1 MKRMLLSIVVVG
13 LSAQISFGGGRVM
26 SVYLESISALHAQL
40 FQAAQVFEAPQL
52 GTAPM
57 MLNMMVPGY
66 AQVDR
71 DAPVGLHIYI
81 GEEEQYGF
89 VVDLKTV
96 GAAEPFL
103 GALLAAQGAMLPEP
117 VDGRYVTD
125 EGAAQVLGNR
135 VILANSAE
143 VLDLALFA
151 GLPQELPAVAGVLR
165 TQVAPQHVLALFGNI
180 EEMMTQAMPDG
191 HEHADMFDQ
200 LFGFYRAAFEQIAL
214 YETGFSVR
222 EDGLVI
228 RSRVTPAAGRALER
242 IVASLQG
249 IDPAWLVSLEGDN
262 LFGIVA
268 GKYEVPKGLL
278 QLLVNYYI
286 TWLQSM
292 PVDFAMEPELVEA
305 MFEPALQTA
314 GAPWFLTANMSS
326 EDGFRLSSGM
336 RIDDAARVLQKMMGL
351 MASEAYQRSMTES
364 GFSMSQAEPRV
375 VEGVD
380 VYRWA
385 MDLDEE
391 IFRAKIEE
399 AGGDEV
405 DSEQFEMIQKMMSS
419 FFSGYDYAATSDG
432 LVFGV
437 TDDAGLAEAIR
448 LLGDEE
454 GEASATGQ
462 AMLDRIGAPVL
473 PFVVARYDYLALL
486 HMVQTFV
493 PDEMPTFPEK
503 GEGFVYAAW
512 RADNGIEQ
520 AVLIPAADINAIRN
534 AFTAAFSPF

>member
-1 MKRMLLSIVVVG
+1 MKRMLLRIVFVG
-13 LSAQISFGGGRVM
+13 LSAQISFGAGRVM

-40 FQAAQVFEAPQL
+40 FQVAQVFEAPQL

-71 DAPVGLHIYI
+71 DAPVGLHIYV
-81 GEEEQYGF
+81 GDAESYGF
-89 VVDLKTV
+89 VVDVKTA
-96 GAAEPFL
+96 GAAETFL
-103 GALLAAQGAMLPEP
+103 GALLAAQGVMLPEP

-125 EGAAQVLGNR
+125 QGAAQVLENR
-135 VILANSAE
+135 VVLANNAE
-143 VLDLALFA
+143 ILDLALST
-151 GLPQELPAVAGVLR
+151 GLPQELPPVPGVLR
-165 TQVAPQHVLALFGNI
+165 TQVAPQHIFTLFGNI

-191 HEHADMFDQ
+191 HEHAVMFDQ
-200 LFGFYRAAFEQIAL
+200 MFGLYRAAFEQIAL
-214 YETGFSVR
+214 YETGLSVR
-222 EDGLVI
+222 DTGLEL
-228 RSRVTPAAGRALER
+228 RSRITPAAGRALEG
-242 IVASLQG
+242 IVTSLEG

-268 GKYEVPKGLL
+268 GKYEVPEGLL
-278 QLLVNYYI
+278 QRVVKYYI

-292 PVDFAMEPELVEA
+292 PGDFSMEPELLEA

-326 EDGFRLSSGM
+326 EEGFRLSSGM
-336 RIDDAARVLQKMMGL
+336 RIDDATSVLQKMIEL
-351 MASEAYQRSMTES
+351 MANEAYQSSMAES
-364 GFSMSQAEPRV
+364 GFSMSQAESRV

-380 VYRWA
+380 VYRWT

-391 IFRAKIEE
+391 TFRAKMEE

-405 DSEQFEMIQKMMSS
+405 DTEQFEMIQKMMSS

-437 TDDAGLAEAIR
+437 TDDAGLAKAIR
-448 LLGDEE
+448 LLDGAEGDV
-454 GEASATGQ
+454 SAAGQ
-462 AMLDRIGAPVL
+462 ALLDRIDAPVL
-473 PFVVARYDYLALL
+473 PFVVARYDYLALF
-486 HMVQTFV
+486 HMMQTFS
-493 PDEMPTFPEK
+493 PTEMPTFPEK

-512 RADNGIEQ
+512 RAGNGIEQ
-520 AVLIPAADINAIRN
+520 VMLIPAADINAIRN
-534 AFTAAFSPF
+534 AFATAFSPF